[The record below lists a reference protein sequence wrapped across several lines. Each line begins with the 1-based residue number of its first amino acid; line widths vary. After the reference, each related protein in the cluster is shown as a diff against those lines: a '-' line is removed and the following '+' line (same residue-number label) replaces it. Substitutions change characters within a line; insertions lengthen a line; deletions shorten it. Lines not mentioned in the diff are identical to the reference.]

1 MISGSDMTSPD
12 SRRSVDSLP
21 LSSPKSSV
29 SHQALFPQPENG
41 NKPVPRPRYGSRR
54 SSNASSITSLG
65 SSFHPPLLQQRQ
77 QHGPIAE
84 AGQNAISTLLQPP
97 IVRTGL
103 LPHTSAPPSGYKPPS
118 TRDIPP
124 VTLTNIPHVDSASFQ
139 PYLLQVGSLYDA
151 LYHAKENG
159 DHDPSIIRRNTP
171 SLASP
176 ELDQI
181 LSKALDGRQSGSFS
195 PTPLDSSAQRSRPS
209 SSHRSALCPTPL
221 STIPNVY
228 FDENFQLENPRTF
241 DIVSE
246 RSEVISSPKGP
257 ERPGSADDAT
267 SDRRPNR
274 KALATNAILQ
284 EKLSWYLDTVEI
296 HLLSS
301 ISTASKSFFSAL
313 GSLRDLH
320 TEAATSVN
328 NIKVLREDLAKLDAD
343 MAQGGLK
350 VVKLQRRRE
359 NVRKLADAVCQLQE
373 VISSVSK
380 CEKLID
386 SGDLEDAIDELD
398 DVERLLVGERPIKS
412 RQYLTDTDRIIDLRG
427 VDALDRASD
436 DFAQLRSYIGAGYEG
451 RFLNILLED
460 LRRHVESSSPEVTL
474 LRLGVAFQRT
484 RRGQRNTLPSA
495 PAYMTVDN
503 DMRSCLQ
510 KELSGL
516 GRARYTMT
524 GATSFKNAV
533 LREMKNIIRCHLPS
547 STDEDNES
555 IMSAS
560 THGGRQLSQ
569 QEKSSILARNLR
581 SLDPDDAFSML
592 TTIYTG
598 ISEALRR
605 LSVQVKVL
613 LDITSNLGSSQ
624 NLVKSPTRS
633 QSSQSLDTMANVPSP
648 NTLARDEILQVLDMS
663 SLLGQAVD
671 IVQSQIVKVLKVR
684 GGQIEFFTLEQFLQ
698 YFTLNRL
705 FAEECEAI
713 SGRSGTALKTVVD
726 THIKNY
732 MSSFGDAWK
741 HRIVQVMDLDKWD
754 AKDFGD
760 RENTFLSRVL
770 GASTHDADVWNAT
783 SRIWGTGENDL
794 EQPQGS
800 KEAAV
805 NGSGTSKER
814 VRSATIDEQKFILP
828 ESAFLILQ
836 AIEEFQHFMAGIPN
850 VVPDIAPILLD
861 CLKLFNSRT
870 SQLILGAGATKSA
883 GLKNIT
889 TKHLA
894 LASQSLSF
902 IIAIIPY
909 VREFIRRHCPS
920 TPVMGE
926 FDKVKR
932 LYQEHQSGIHEK
944 LVDIMSS
951 RASVHVTS
959 MKKMDWDAES
969 NTNAV
974 SPYMEVLAK
983 ETGTLHRVLSKH
995 LPESLVAMIMGPVF
1009 ASYKDQW
1016 TDAFQQ
1022 APLKSEKARQRM
1034 LSDVQFLRLKLE
1046 KLDGGSELA
1055 GHLTSIIEAKHIAA
1069 STSSPSSNSG
1079 SPAVP
1084 SRDASTSPSTSEGN
1098 DSHDS

>member
-1 MISGSDMTSPD
+1 MTSPD
-12 SRRSVDSLP
+12 SRKSVDSLP
-21 LSSPKSSV
+21 LSSPKSAASQQTPFQQADSNSKSV
-29 SHQALFPQPENG
+29 SRHRL
-41 NKPVPRPRYGSRR
+41 GSRR

-65 SSFHPPLLQQRQ
+65 STFHPPLLQQQHQ
-77 QHGPIAE
+77 QHGSIAE

-103 LPHTSAPPSGYKPPS
+103 LPHTSAPPSGYKQPS
-118 TRDIPP
+118 SRDIPP

-151 LYHAKENG
+151 LHHAKENG
-159 DHDPSIIRRNTP
+159 DQDTSIIRRNTP

-176 ELDQI
+176 ELDRI
-181 LSKALDGRQSGSFS
+181 LSKALDGRQSGSLS
-195 PTPLDSSAQRSRPS
+195 SSEPPTQRSRPS
-209 SSHRSALCPTPL
+209 SSHRSALSPTPL

-257 ERPGSADDAT
+257 ARPVSDDLAAE
-267 SDRRPNR
+267 RRPSR

-328 NIKVLREDLAKLDAD
+328 NIKVLRADLAKLDAD

-398 DVERLLVGERPIKS
+398 DAERLLVGERPVRP
-412 RQYLTDTDRIIDLRG
+412 RQYITDTDRIIDLRG

-436 DFAQLRSYIGAGYEG
+436 DFAQLRSYIGAGYES

-460 LRRHVESSSPEVTL
+460 LRQHVENSSPEATL
-474 LRLGVAFQRT
+474 LRLGIAFQRS
-484 RRGQRNTLPSA
+484 RRGQRNTVSST
-495 PAYMTVDN
+495 PAYLTIDSE
-503 DMRSCLQ
+503 MRSKLQ
-510 KELSGL
+510 RELSGL

-533 LREMKNIIRCHLPS
+533 LREMKNIIRRNLPS

-560 THGGRQLSQ
+560 THGGRQLNQ

-581 SLDPDDAFSML
+581 SLGADDAFSML

-613 LDITSNLGSSQ
+613 LDITSNLGNPSAS
-624 NLVKSPTRS
+624 VKSPTRS
-633 QSSQSLDTMANVPSP
+633 QSTQSLDTMANVPSP

-671 IVQSQIVKVLKVR
+671 IVQSQIVKVSKVR

-726 THIKNY
+726 TQIKNY
-732 MSSFGDAWK
+732 ISSFGDAWK

-760 RENTFLSRVL
+760 REHTFLSRVL
-770 GASTHDADVWNAT
+770 DASTHDAEVWSAS
-783 SRIWGTGENDL
+783 SRIWDTGENDL
-794 EQPQGS
+794 EQAAGS
-800 KEAAV
+800 KEAPA
-805 NGSGTSKER
+805 NGSGANKER
-814 VRSATIDEQKFILP
+814 VRSATLDEQKFILP

-836 AIEEFQHFMAGIPN
+836 ATEEFQHFMAGIPN
-850 VVPDIAPILLD
+850 VVPDIAPILLE

-902 IIAIIPY
+902 ITALIPY

-959 MKKMDWDAES
+959 MKKMDWEAEL
-969 NTNAV
+969 NTDTT

-995 LPESLVAMIMGPVF
+995 LPDSTVAMIMGPVF

-1034 LSDVQFLRLKLE
+1034 LSDVQFLRSKLE
-1046 KLDGGSELA
+1046 KLDGGNELA
-1055 GHLTSIIEAKHIAA
+1055 SHLTSIIEAKHLAA
-1069 STSSPSSNSG
+1069 SSSSPTPSSG
-1079 SPAVP
+1079 PPAVP
-1084 SRDASTSPSTSEGN
+1084 SRDASISPSTREGN

>member
-1 MISGSDMTSPD
+1 MTSPD

-21 LSSPKSSV
+21 LSSPKSAV
-29 SHQALFPQPENG
+29 SQQIPFPQADNG
-41 NKPVPRPRYGSRR
+41 SKPISRHRFGSRR

-65 SSFHPPLLQQRQ
+65 SAFHPPLLQQHQ

-84 AGQNAISTLLQPP
+84 SGQNAISTLLQPP

-118 TRDIPP
+118 ARDIPP

-151 LYHAKENG
+151 LHHAKENG
-159 DHDPSIIRRNTP
+159 DQDLSIIRRNTP

-176 ELDQI
+176 ELDQM
-181 LSKALDGRQSGSFS
+181 LNKAFDGRQSGSLS
-195 PTPLDSSAQRSRPS
+195 SSPLDPSTQRSRPS
-209 SSHRSALCPTPL
+209 SSHRSALSPTPL
-221 STIPNVY
+221 STIPNIY

-246 RSEVISSPKGP
+246 RSEVISSPKS
-257 ERPGSADDAT
+257 PGRT
-267 SDRRPNR
+267 GSDELASERRPSR

-328 NIKVLREDLAKLDAD
+328 NIRVLREDLAKLDVD

-398 DVERLLVGERPIKS
+398 DAERLLVGERPTKP
-412 RQYLTDTDRIIDLRG
+412 RQYLTDTDMIIDLRG

-436 DFAQLRSYIGAGYEG
+436 DFAQLRSYIGAGYEN
-451 RFLNILLED
+451 RFLTILLDD
-460 LRRHVESSSPEVTL
+460 LRRHVESSSPEATL
-474 LRLGVAFQRT
+474 LRLGIAFQRS
-484 RRGQRNTLPSA
+484 RRGQRNTMSSM
-495 PAYMTVDN
+495 PAFLTVDN
-503 DMRSCLQ
+503 EMRSRLQ
-510 KELSGL
+510 RELSGL

-533 LREMKNIIRCHLPS
+533 LREMKNIIRRHLPS

-560 THGGRQLSQ
+560 THGGRQLNQ

-581 SLDPDDAFSML
+581 SLGADDAFSML

-613 LDITSNLGSSQ
+613 LDITSNLGNSSTSVQ
-624 NLVKSPTRS
+624 SPSRS

-684 GGQIEFFTLEQFLQ
+684 GGQIEFFSLEQFLQ

-713 SGRSGTALKTVVD
+713 SGRSGTTLKTVVD
-726 THIKNY
+726 TQIKNY

-741 HRIVQVMDLDKWD
+741 HRIVQVLDQDKWD

-760 RENTFLSRVL
+760 REDTLLSRVL
-770 GASTHDADVWNAT
+770 DASTHDAEVWNAS
-783 SRIWGTGENDL
+783 SRIWDTGENDL
-794 EQPQGS
+794 EQATET
-800 KEAAV
+800 KEAPL
-805 NGSGTSKER
+805 NGSGAKKER
-814 VRSATIDEQKFILP
+814 VRNATIDEQKFILP

-836 AIEEFQHFMAGIPN
+836 ATEEFQHFMAGIPN
-850 VVPDIAPILLD
+850 VVPDIAPSLLE

-902 IIAIIPY
+902 IIALIPY
-909 VREFIRRHCPS
+909 IREFIRRHCPS

-944 LVDIMSS
+944 LVDIMNSRSS
-951 RASVHVTS
+951 IRVTS
-959 MKKMDWDAES
+959 MKKMDWEGES
-969 NTNAV
+969 NTI
-974 SPYMEVLAK
+974 SPYMEILAK

-995 LPESLVAMIMGPVF
+995 LPDTTVAMIMGPVF

-1022 APLKSEKARQRM
+1022 APLKSERARQRM
-1034 LSDVQFLRLKLE
+1034 LSDVQFLRSTLE
-1046 KLDGGSELA
+1046 KLDGGNELIS
-1055 GHLTSIIEAKHIAA
+1055 HLTSVIEAKHVAA
-1069 STSSPSSNSG
+1069 SPSSPVPNSG

-1084 SRDASTSPSTSEGN
+1084 SRDTSTSPSTGERN
-1098 DSHDS
+1098 DSNDS

>member
-1 MISGSDMTSPD
+1 MVSKSDMTSPD

-21 LSSPKSSV
+21 LSSPKSST
-29 SHQALFPQPENG
+29 SHHTPFQQPDAG
-41 NKPVPRPRYGSRR
+41 KPVPRPRFGSRR

-65 SSFHPPLLQQRQ
+65 STFHPPLLHQQ
-77 QHGPIAE
+77 QHGSIAE

-103 LPHTSAPPSGYKPPS
+103 LPHTSAPPSGYRPPS

-151 LYHAKENG
+151 LRQAKEDG
-159 DHDPSIIRRNTP
+159 DQDPSIIRRNTP

-181 LSKALDGRQSGSFS
+181 LHRAFDGRQSGSLS
-195 PTPLDSSAQRSRPS
+195 STPPDPSAQRSRPS
-209 SSHRSALCPTPL
+209 SSHRSALSPTPL

-228 FDENFQLENPRTF
+228 FDENFKLENPRTF

-246 RSEVISSPKGP
+246 RSEVISSPKSSG
-257 ERPGSADDAT
+257 RPGSVDELG
-267 SDRRPNR
+267 SDRRPSR

-301 ISTASKSFFSAL
+301 ISTASTSFFSAL

-328 NIKVLREDLAKLDAD
+328 NIKVLREDLAKLDVD

-350 VVKLQRRRE
+350 VVKLRRRRE
-359 NVRKLADAVCQLQE
+359 NVRRLADAVCQLQE
-373 VISSVSK
+373 VVSSVSK
-380 CEKLID
+380 CERLIE
-386 SGDLEDAIDELD
+386 SGDLEEAIDELD
-398 DVERLLVGERPIKS
+398 DVERLLVGERPTKP
-412 RQYLTDTDRIIDLRG
+412 RQHLTDTDRIMDLRG

-436 DFAQLRSYIGAGYEG
+436 DFAQLRSHIGAGYEV
-451 RFLNILLED
+451 RFLNILLDD
-460 LRRHVESSSPEVTL
+460 LRQHVESSSPEATL
-474 LRLGVAFQRT
+474 LRLGVAFQRS
-484 RRGQRNTLPSA
+484 RRGQRSTASSA
-495 PAYMTVDN
+495 PTYMNVDN
-503 DMRSCLQ
+503 EMRERLQ
-510 KELSGL
+510 NELSGL

-533 LREMKNIIRCHLPS
+533 LREMKNIIRRHLPS
-547 STDEDNES
+547 STDEDNVS

-560 THGGRQLSQ
+560 THGGRQLNQ

-581 SLDPDDAFSML
+581 SLGADDAFSML

-613 LDITSNLGSSQ
+613 LDITSNLGNPPTS
-624 NLVKSPTRS
+624 VKSPTRS

-684 GGQIEFFTLEQFLQ
+684 GGQIEFFSLEQFLQ

-713 SGRSGTALKTVVD
+713 SGRSGAALKTVVD
-726 THIKNY
+726 TQIKNF

-770 GASTHDADVWNAT
+770 EASTHDAEVWSAT
-783 SRIWGTGENDL
+783 SRIWDTDEN
-794 EQPQGS
+794 GS
-800 KEAAV
+800 DQKSETKEAAV

-814 VRSATIDEQKFILP
+814 VRSAIIDEQKFILP
-828 ESAFLILQ
+828 ESAFFILQ

-850 VVPDIAPILLD
+850 VVPDIAPILLE
-861 CLKLFNSRT
+861 CLKLFNSRS

-902 IIAIIPY
+902 IIALIPY

-920 TPVMGE
+920 PPVMGE
-926 FDKVKR
+926 FDRVKR

-951 RASVHVTS
+951 RASVHVAS
-959 MKKMDWDAES
+959 MKKMDWESES
-969 NTNAV
+969 NVNAI
-974 SPYMEVLAK
+974 SPYMEILAK

-995 LPESLVAMIMGPVF
+995 LPESLVAMIMSPVF

-1016 TDAFQQ
+1016 TDAFHQ

-1034 LSDVQFLRLKLE
+1034 LSDVQFLRSKLE

-1055 GHLTSIIEAKHIAA
+1055 SHLTSVIEAKTIAA
-1069 STSSPSSNSG
+1069 SASSPPPNSG

-1084 SRDASTSPSTSEGN
+1084 SRDTSSSPSTGEGN